1 MNVDVTMNGR
11 LNERVIDLIKTWQK
25 GGAPEQE
32 GFDWSSS
39 RHNWEKAFPENREFI
54 SVLPAEIDR
63 QAVRSFCESATN
75 SIREKFLSVMIWGY
89 GDRGYGP
96 YRVTQMLNQPHA
108 EPTLGA
114 VFKLAQ
120 SGAPIEAYEFL
131 KSNRIR
137 ILGPSYGSK
146 FITFCTPRSIGAPIY
161 DSFIALW
168 VAKFAASEFSDVP
181 VTSENWNVKTYSR
194 YWTWVKAHSEK
205 LKCYPDQ
212 IELVLFRDAEREF
225 SKSSTWISK

>member
-1 MNVDVTMNGR
+1 
-11 LNERVIDLIKTWQK
+11 
-25 GGAPEQE
+25 
-32 GFDWSSS
+32 
-39 RHNWEKAFPENREFI
+39 
-54 SVLPAEIDR
+54 
-63 QAVRSFCESATN
+63 
-75 SIREKFLSVMIWGY
+75 
-89 GDRGYGP
+89 
-96 YRVTQMLNQPHA
+96 MLDQPHA

-120 SGAPIEAYEFL
+120 SGKPIEAYEFL
-131 KSNRIR
+131 KGNRIR

-212 IELVLFRDAEREF
+212 IELVLFGDAEREF